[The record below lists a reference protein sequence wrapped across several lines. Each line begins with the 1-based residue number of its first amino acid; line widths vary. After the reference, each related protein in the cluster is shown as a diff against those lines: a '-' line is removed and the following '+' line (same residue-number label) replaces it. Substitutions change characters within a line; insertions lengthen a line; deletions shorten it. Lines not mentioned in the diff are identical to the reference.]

1 MIDRET
7 IDRIYAAANIVDIVG
22 EYVTLKR
29 QGVNYQACCP
39 FHQEKTPSFVV
50 SPARGIYKC
59 FGCGKGGNA
68 VNFIMEYENVT
79 YPEALKMV
87 AKRYGIEVREKE
99 MSDED
104 VQRNN
109 NRESMFAVN
118 TWASDYFAGHLHN
131 SEEGRSVG
139 LRYLSQSRGFTD
151 ATIRKFGLGFCPSNG
166 DAMSRAARE
175 AGYKEEFLLSTG
187 LSIKSERDGSLF
199 DRFRDRVMFPVHNVS
214 GRVVAFGGRTLRT
227 DKKVAKYQNSPES
240 EIYSK
245 SRELYG
251 LYFAKKAIQREDFAI
266 MVEGYA
272 DVISMHQA
280 GVENVVASSGT
291 SLTTDQIRLLGRFTK
306 NITVMYDGDAAGVH
320 AAIRGVDMIL
330 REDMNVR
337 IVLLP
342 PEHDP
347 DTFARANT
355 TDYLRSYVRD
365 NAEDFISFKAKLLL
379 REATDDPVK
388 RSQAIGDMVQ
398 SIAIIGDA
406 IKRAV
411 YIKDCAKIMNIDES
425 VLVAEVARMRIA
437 STGDRE
443 AEEFIRRQ
451 RMQRQEENR
460 AAVQPEE
467 DLSARS
473 MRAGSSIGALEREL
487 AKYLIKYGHRY
498 FEFREGRETV
508 SLNVAAEILRD
519 LDSDGLHFDDKTLD
533 SILTVYREQHEALGE
548 GVEVPS
554 HRFVNHPDPEV
565 CNAAVDIL
573 TADDNYVPSQLWK
586 RKDIHVESEEEML
599 SHGVP
604 KAIALYKSKIIER
617 LIAEQQA
624 LLTDEELPEDKQ
636 SEIMARLNR
645 YNKAKVQ
652 IAKKLQRLIL

>member
-1 MIDRET
+1 
-7 IDRIYAAANIVDIVG
+7 
-22 EYVTLKR
+22 
-29 QGVNYQACCP
+29 
-39 FHQEKTPSFVV
+39 
-50 SPARGIYKC
+50 
-59 FGCGKGGNA
+59 
-68 VNFIMEYENVT
+68 
-79 YPEALKMV
+79 
-87 AKRYGIEVREKE
+87 
-99 MSDED
+99 
-104 VQRNN
+104 
-109 NRESMFAVN
+109 
-118 TWASDYFAGHLHN
+118 
-131 SEEGRSVG
+131 
-139 LRYLSQSRGFTD
+139 
-151 ATIRKFGLGFCPSNG
+151 
-166 DAMSRAARE
+166 MSRAARE

-187 LSIKSERDGSLF
+187 LSIKSERDGSLL

-388 RSQAIGDMVQ
+388 RSQAIADMVQ

-425 VLVAEVARMRIA
+425 VLVAEVARMRIV

-460 AAVQPEE
+460 VAVQPEE
-467 DLSARS
+467 DLSSRN

-487 AKYLIKYGHRY
+487 VKYLVKYGHRY